1 MFRWFHRDLF
11 KNGGRFKINSDFI
24 DNNDNDDL
32 FPELETGEELPE
44 TIPSPWQ
51 LSFNELR
58 VLMKPLPAPNQTIYR
73 KLIKE
78 GKGASYVAGEKCRVT
93 IHYSGYWERATQ
105 PFDSTFLQGQ
115 PLTFHP
121 GKEEI
126 LLGIELAVLS
136 MCVGEESQFVIPYQF
151 LFGELGC
158 PQRIQPRADG
168 LFSIHLLKIT
178 QVGDESAVDQISQSD
193 RTKFSV
199 VLPKAKD
206 VYMNGKDLFARHEF
220 NSAIRMFHKAVN
232 SLECCK
238 LANEAEQREQTDFLI
253 KMYTNLAVC
262 YNKSDMPKKACLM
275 CNEIERISPI
285 SRNCKALFQHGR
297 ALLKLGEFQRA
308 QIKLTQA
315 RRMQPSNPEISKEL
329 KLLSGMLIKHAQA
342 EKDIWQRAFG
352 NQQATKKTKKGEDV
366 DSLTSQLASITLE
379 CLNDFEKNPQMR
391 QMTFPAGL
399 TNEELNRVAE
409 LIRDRP
415 IEMDVAQGQ
424 STGFILRKT
433 NQA

>member
-1 MFRWFHRDLF
+1 MNRDLF

-24 DNNDNDDL
+24 DNDDSDNL

-51 LSFNELR
+51 FSFDELR
-58 VLMKPLPAPNQTIYR
+58 ALMKPLPPPNQTIYR

-78 GKGASYVAGEKCRVT
+78 GKGASHVPGDKCRLT

-126 LLGIELAVLS
+126 LLGIELAVLL
-136 MCVGEESQFVIPYQF
+136 MRVGEESQFVIPYQL

-158 PQRIQPRADG
+158 PERIQPKADG
-168 LFSIHLLKIT
+168 LFSIHLLKIAE
-178 QVGDESAVDQISQSD
+178 VGDETAVDRITQAD

-206 VYMNGKDLFARHEF
+206 VYMHGKDLFARHEF
-220 NSAIRMFHKAVN
+220 NGAIRLFHKAVN

-238 LANEAEQREQTDFLI
+238 LANEAEQREQMDFLV

-275 CNEIERISPI
+275 CNEINRISPI
-285 SRNCKALFQHGR
+285 ANNCKALFQNGR
-297 ALLKLGEFQRA
+297 ALLKLGEFQKA
-308 QIKLTQA
+308 QVKLTQA
-315 RRMQPSNPEISKEL
+315 QRMQPSNPEIAKEL
-329 KLLSGMLIKHAQA
+329 KLLSGMLTKHAQA

-352 NQQATKKTKKGEDV
+352 NPTTKPAPKGEVAV
-366 DSLTSQLASITLE
+366 DSLTSKLATVTLE
-379 CLNDFEKNPQMR
+379 CLNDFEKNPQLR
-391 QMTFPAGL
+391 QITFPAGL
-399 TNEELNRVAE
+399 TNEELNCVSE

-415 IEMDVAQGQ
+415 IEMDIVQGQ
-424 STGFILRKT
+424 SKEFVLRKV
-433 NQA
+433 NKS